1 MPKSLKPGDLGRAIE
16 RELTIYGRE
25 VTNRLDEEALAATK
39 KLTNLTRR
47 TAPVGHRGRF
57 KRSISWMQDHKSA
70 RGSSYVWYVRA
81 PAHRLTH
88 LLVHGH
94 ATKDGG
100 RTKGDPFLA
109 NALDEVLPEYEQR
122 VEEAVKNGK

>member
-1 MPKSLKPGDLGRAIE
+1 MSKSIKPGDLGKAIE
-16 RELTIYGRE
+16 KELTIYSRD
-25 VTNRLDEEALAATK
+25 VTESLDEAANTAIK
-39 KLTNLTRR
+39 KLTNLTRK
-47 TAPVGHRGRF
+47 TAPVGHRGKF

-70 RGSSYVWYVRA
+70 RGSSYIWYVRA

-94 ATKDGG
+94 ATKDGD

>member
-1 MPKSLKPGDLGRAIE
+1 MSKSIKPGDLGKAIE
-16 RELTIYGRE
+16 RELTIYSRD
-25 VTNRLDEEALAATK
+25 VTESLDEAANTAIK
-39 KLTNLTRR
+39 KLTNLTRK
-47 TAPVGHRGRF
+47 TAPVGRRGKF

-109 NALDEVLPEYEQR
+109 NALNEVLPEYEQR